1 MEVYETIWK
10 HKKKNGGFHT
20 LNRASYVFNQ
30 ILSPWKPSH
39 YSGIDTIEVFLQ
51 TSTLKTSIN
60 GE

>member
-1 MEVYETIWK
+1 MK
-10 HKKKNGGFHT
+10 HKKEKGGFHT
-20 LNRASYVFNQ
+20 LNLAPYVFNE
-30 ILSPWKPSH
+30 ILSPWKPFH